1 MMKSILDSFLRRYC
15 ANERLNKCIFVFI
28 FSICNTTK
36 YQLSQTRISSI
47 VFVWLSKV

>member
-1 MMKSILDSFLRRYC
+1 MMKSMLDSFLRRYY
-15 ANERLNKCIFVFI
+15 ANERLNNCIFT

-36 YQLSQTRISSI
+36 YQLSQTRIKSI